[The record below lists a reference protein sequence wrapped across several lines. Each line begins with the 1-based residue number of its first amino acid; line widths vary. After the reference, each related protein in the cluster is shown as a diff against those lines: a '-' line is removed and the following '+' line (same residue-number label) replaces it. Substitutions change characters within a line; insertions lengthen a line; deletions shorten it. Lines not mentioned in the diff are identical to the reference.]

1 MHYYQTKINYNSIF
15 PKGIKIKTM
24 KQVIIILAFLI
35 SNIGFSQDSKKAETL
50 LNEVYAKAKA
60 YDNISIDF
68 KYVLE
73 NQSENIKQETR
84 GDVIMQG
91 DKYVLNILGVTRL
104 FDGKTMYTISPED
117 EEVTVS
123 SNNSEDE
130 NTITPSKMM
139 SFYKDGYSYKM
150 DVIQDVKGRKVQ
162 FVKLNPIDTNS
173 EIKEVFLGI
182 DAQTKHI
189 YRLIEV
195 GKNGTKTTLTV
206 NSFKTNEP
214 ISKTLFTFDQ
224 NKYKEYY
231 INKLD

>member
-1 MHYYQTKINYNSIF
+1 
-15 PKGIKIKTM
+15 M
-24 KQVIIILAFLI
+24 KQVVVIVAILI
-35 SNIGFSQDSKKAETL
+35 GGIGFSQDSKKAEAL
-50 LNEVYAKAKA
+50 LNEVHNKVSA
-60 YDNISIDF
+60 YDNVSIDF

-73 NQSENIKQETR
+73 NLSENIKQETR
-84 GDVIMQG
+84 GDVTMQG
-91 DKYVLNILGVTRL
+91 DKYLLNILGVTRL
-104 FDGKTMYTISPED
+104 YDGKTLYTISPED

-123 SNNSEDE
+123 SDNTEDE

-139 SFYKDGYSYKM
+139 SFYKDGYTYDM
-150 DVIQDVKGRKVQ
+150 DIIQDVKGRKIQ

-173 EIKEVFLGI
+173 EIKEVYLGI

-189 YRLIEV
+189 YRLIEI

-214 ISKTLFTFDQ
+214 ISKTLFTFDAS
-224 NKYKEYY
+224 KYQDYY